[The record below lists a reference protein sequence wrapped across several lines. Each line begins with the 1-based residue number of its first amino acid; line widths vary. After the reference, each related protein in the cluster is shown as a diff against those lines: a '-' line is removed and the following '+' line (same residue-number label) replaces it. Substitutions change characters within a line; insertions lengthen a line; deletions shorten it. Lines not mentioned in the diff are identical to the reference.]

1 MLPLVALVAVG
12 GAAYRWWDDDRLLGW
27 LSLACV
33 VAAFVSTTGA
43 RAYAAREDAA
53 GARAGGALLG
63 QVWPRV
69 ALASVL
75 GSIALLV
82 VSFA

>member
-1 MLPLVALVAVG
+1 MLPLVALIAG
-12 GAAYRWWDDDRLLGW
+12 GVAAYRWWDDDRLLGW
-27 LSLACV
+27 LSLACI

-43 RAYAAREDAA
+43 RASAARGATAVPRAVDA
-53 GARAGGALLG
+53 L
-63 QVWPRV
+63 WPRL
-69 ALASVL
+69 ALVSVL